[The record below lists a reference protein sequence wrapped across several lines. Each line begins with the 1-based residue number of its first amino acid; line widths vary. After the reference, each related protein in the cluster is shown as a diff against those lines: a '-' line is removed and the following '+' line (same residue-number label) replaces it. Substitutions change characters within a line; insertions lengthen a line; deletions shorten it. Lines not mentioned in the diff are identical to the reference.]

1 MACSLDFFAGF
12 LGGCAGIMV
21 GYPLDTVK
29 VHMQTQDCRNPK
41 YRGTWDCLR
50 SILAKESVSGL
61 YKGMT
66 SPIAGV
72 AVVNAIIFGV
82 YGSTQRSLSEPDRLS
97 SYFLAGASAGLA
109 QTPVS
114 SPIELAKTR
123 LQLQSTGQGNFRG
136 PMQCL
141 RSIYKQEG
149 YRGVFKGLGITFL
162 REGPSFG
169 VYFVTYEMLTKTS
182 SKQPISTLHILLAGG
197 LAGTASWVISYPI
210 DVIKSRIQA
219 ESSNRYSGALDC
231 LKKSVRAEGY
241 SCLYRGLNST
251 ILRAFPTNA
260 ATFAVVTWTFRL
272 FGEQPN
278 EAPTKVEDVASKTSM
293 QTKTRTAKGY
303 ESFASKWNVF
313 FDGISRS
320 SGFVTPSYS
329 VETMLPISRLMP
341 DNSVC
346 FVHNCRQSNCKHDAL
361 KNEKKNTSEGWEERK
376 RKLRNDEEAEEDEHA
391 EEKKDC
397 RNVKTAINTCTCN
410 LQRVLGVSNLDNILD
425 VTAVDEVFNT

>member
-1 MACSLDFFAGF
+1 MAWSLDFFAGC

-50 SILAKESVSGL
+50 TILAKESVSGL
-61 YKGMT
+61 YRGMT

-72 AVVNAIIFGV
+72 AVVNAIVFGV
-82 YGSTQRSLSEPDRLS
+82 YGHTQRHLSEPDRLS
-97 SYFLAGASAGLA
+97 AHFLAGASAGLA

-123 LQLQSTGQGNFRG
+123 LQLQSPSQGDSRG
-136 PMQCL
+136 PIQCL
-141 RSIYKQEG
+141 KNIYRQEG
-149 YRGVFKGLGITFL
+149 YRGVFKGLTITFL
-162 REGPSFG
+162 REGPSYG

-182 SKQPISTLHILLAGG
+182 SKQSISTPHMLLAGG

-219 ESSNRYSGALDC
+219 ESSDRYSGALDC

-241 SCLYRGLNST
+241 RCLYRGLNST

-272 FGEQPN
+272 FGEQSSGIPQR
-278 EAPTKVEDVASKTSM
+278 EDVVSVTST
-293 QTKTRTAKGY
+293 QTKNLTTKGC
-303 ESFASKWNVF
+303 ESFVSKWKAF
-313 FDGISRS
+313 LDDISRS
-320 SGFVTPSYS
+320 NSFATSYS
-329 VETMLPISRLMP
+329 IGSILPISGLMP
-341 DNSVC
+341 DNNAC
-346 FVHNCRQSNCKHDAL
+346 LIHNCRPADCKHDVL
-361 KNEKKNTSEGWEERK
+361 KHRRIFEERK
-376 RKLRNDEEAEEDEHA
+376 RKSRNDEGIEEDECVDEKSA
-391 EEKKDC
+391 ERD
-397 RNVKTAINTCTCN
+397 NVKTTVTACTCN
-410 LQRVLGVSNLDNILD
+410 LRLDFLKSG
-425 VTAVDEVFNT
+425 

>member
-1 MACSLDFFAGF
+1 MACSLDFFAGC

-50 SILAKESVSGL
+50 TIFAKESVSGL

-72 AVVNAIIFGV
+72 AVVNAIVFGV
-82 YGSTQRSLSEPDRLS
+82 YGYTQRNLSDPDRMS
-97 SYFLAGASAGLA
+97 SYFLAGASAGIA

-123 LQLQSTGQGNFRG
+123 LQLQSTGQGNVQG

-141 RSIYKQEG
+141 RNVYRQEG

-162 REGPSFG
+162 REGPSYG

-182 SKQPISTLHILLAGG
+182 SKQPISTLHMLLAGG
-197 LAGTASWVISYPI
+197 FAGTASWVISYPI

-231 LKKSVRAEGY
+231 LRKSVRAEGY

-260 ATFAVVTWTFRL
+260 ATFAVVTWTIRL
-272 FGEQPN
+272 LGEQPN
-278 EAPTKVEDVASKTSM
+278 EAPKAEDVVSRTTI
-293 QTKTRTAKGY
+293 QTKNRTATGY
-303 ESFASKWNVF
+303 ESFFSPF
-313 FDGISRS
+313 
-320 SGFVTPSYS
+320 
-329 VETMLPISRLMP
+329 
-341 DNSVC
+341 
-346 FVHNCRQSNCKHDAL
+346 
-361 KNEKKNTSEGWEERK
+361 
-376 RKLRNDEEAEEDEHA
+376 
-391 EEKKDC
+391 
-397 RNVKTAINTCTCN
+397 
-410 LQRVLGVSNLDNILD
+410 
-425 VTAVDEVFNT
+425 

>member
-1 MACSLDFFAGF
+1 MASSLDFFAGC

-41 YRGTWDCLR
+41 YRGTFDCLR
-50 SILAKESVSGL
+50 TLLAKESVNGL

-72 AVVNAIIFGV
+72 AVVNSIVFGV
-82 YGSTQRSLSEPDRLS
+82 YGYTQRNLSEPDRLS
-97 SYFLAGASAGLA
+97 SYFLAGASAGIA

-123 LQLQSTGQGNFRG
+123 LQLQSTGQSNFRG
-136 PMQCL
+136 PMECL
-141 RSIYKQEG
+141 RSIYKHEG
-149 YRGVFKGLGITFL
+149 HRGVFKGLGITFL
-162 REGPSFG
+162 REGPSYG

-182 SKQPISTLHILLAGG
+182 SNQPISTLHMLLAGG

-219 ESSNRYSGALDC
+219 ESSNRYSGAFDC

-272 FGEQPN
+272 FGEQSN
-278 EAPTKVEDVASKTSM
+278 EAPKTEDIVSRTPT
-293 QTKTRTAKGY
+293 QTKNRTAKRY
-303 ESFASKWNVF
+303 ESFVHKWNVS

-320 SGFVTPSYS
+320 NGFVTPPYS
-329 VETMLPISRLMP
+329 VGSMLSISRLML
-341 DNSVC
+341 DNTVC
-346 FVHNCRQSNCKHDAL
+346 QFHSCRRSGCKHDAL
-361 KNEKKNTSEGWEERK
+361 KQENASESWEERK
-376 RKLRNDEEAEEDEHA
+376 RKSRNDEGVEEDGHID
-391 EEKKDC
+391 EKKDC
-397 RNVKTAINTCTCN
+397 SNVKMAIDTCTCK
-410 LQRVLGVSNLDNILD
+410 LQRVLGVSNLDN
-425 VTAVDEVFNT
+425 T

>member
-1 MACSLDFFAGF
+1 MAWSLDFFAGC

-29 VHMQTQDCRNPK
+29 VHMQTQDSRNPK

-50 SILAKESVSGL
+50 TILAKESVSGL
-61 YKGMT
+61 YRGMT

-72 AVVNAIIFGV
+72 AVVNAIVFGV
-82 YGSTQRSLSEPDRLS
+82 YGHTQRHLSEPDRLS
-97 SYFLAGASAGLA
+97 AHFLAGVSAGLA

-123 LQLQSTGQGNFRG
+123 LQLQSPSQGDSRG
-136 PMQCL
+136 PIQCL
-141 RSIYKQEG
+141 RNIYKKEG
-149 YRGVFKGLGITFL
+149 YRGVFKGLNITFL
-162 REGPSFG
+162 REGPSYG

-182 SKQPISTLHILLAGG
+182 SKQPISTPHMLLAGG

-241 SCLYRGLNST
+241 RCLYRGLNST

-272 FGEQPN
+272 FGEQSSEIPQRKDSVSL
-278 EAPTKVEDVASKTSM
+278 TTT
-293 QTKTRTAKGY
+293 QTKNRTTKGY
-303 ESFASKWNVF
+303 ESFVSKWNVF
-313 FDGISRS
+313 FDSISRNN
-320 SGFVTPSYS
+320 GFATSYS
-329 VETMLPISRLMP
+329 IGSILPISGLML
-341 DNSVC
+341 DNNIC
-346 FVHNCRQSNCKHDAL
+346 LVHKCRQSDCKHDAL
-361 KNEKKNTSEGWEERK
+361 KHRNIFEERK
-376 RKLRNDEEAEEDEHA
+376 RKSRNDERVEEDEYVD
-391 EEKKDC
+391 EKD
-397 RNVKTAINTCTCN
+397 NVKTIETMCTCN
-410 LQRVLGVSNLDNILD
+410 LQLSISNLDRICRVATPSDNQ
-425 VTAVDEVFNT
+425 VTSTIC

>member
-1 MACSLDFFAGF
+1 
-12 LGGCAGIMV
+12 
-21 GYPLDTVK
+21 
-29 VHMQTQDCRNPK
+29 
-41 YRGTWDCLR
+41 
-50 SILAKESVSGL
+50 
-61 YKGMT
+61 MT

-72 AVVNAIIFGV
+72 AVVNAIVFGV
-82 YGSTQRSLSEPDRLS
+82 YGYTQRNLSEPDRLS
-97 SYFLAGASAGLA
+97 SCFLAGASAGLA

-123 LQLQSTGQGNFRG
+123 LQLQSTGQGNFQG

-141 RSIYKQEG
+141 RNIYKQEG

-162 REGPSFG
+162 REGPSYG

-182 SKQPISTLHILLAGG
+182 SKETISTLHMLLAGG
-197 LAGTASWVISYPI
+197 FAGTASWVISYPI

-219 ESSNRYSGALDC
+219 ERSNRYAGALDC

-278 EAPTKVEDVASKTSM
+278 EPPRTEDIVSRTS
-293 QTKTRTAKGY
+293 QTKNRTTKGY
-303 ESFASKWNVF
+303 ESFANKWNVF

-320 SGFVTPSYS
+320 NGFITPSYS
-329 VETMLPISRLMP
+329 IGSMLPISRPMI

-346 FVHNCRQSNCKHDAL
+346 LVHKRSSCKNDTL
-361 KNEKKNTSEGWEERK
+361 KQENISEGWEEKK
-376 RKLRNDEEAEEDEHA
+376 RKSKNDEGVEEEEHCD
-391 EEKKDC
+391 EKKDSS
-397 RNVKTAINTCTCN
+397 NVKMAINTCTCN
-410 LQRVLGVSNLDNILD
+410 LQRVLGVSSLDN
-425 VTAVDEVFNT
+425 T

>member
-1 MACSLDFFAGF
+1 MACSLDFLAGC

-50 SILAKESVSGL
+50 TIFAKESVSGL
-61 YKGMT
+61 YKGMS

-72 AVVNAIIFGV
+72 AVVNAIVFGV
-82 YGSTQRSLSEPDRLS
+82 YGYTQRNLSEPDRLS

-109 QTPVS
+109 QTPVA

-123 LQLQSTGQGNFRG
+123 LQLQSTGQGNFQG

-141 RSIYKQEG
+141 RKIYRQEG
-149 YRGVFKGLGITFL
+149 YRGVSKGLGITFL
-162 REGPSFG
+162 REGPSYG

-182 SKQPISTLHILLAGG
+182 SKQPISTLHMLLAGG
-197 LAGTASWVISYPI
+197 FAGVASWVISYPI

-219 ESSNRYSGALDC
+219 ESGNRYSGVLDC
-231 LKKSVRAEGY
+231 LKKSIRAEGY

-278 EAPTKVEDVASKTSM
+278 EAPKVENIALRTSM
-293 QTKTRTAKGY
+293 QTKNRTAKGH
-303 ESFASKWNVF
+303 ESFANKWDVL
-313 FDGISRS
+313 FDGISRGN
-320 SGFVTPSYS
+320 GFVTPSYS
-329 VETMLPISRLMP
+329 VRFMLPISRLMP
-341 DNSVC
+341 DSRAC
-346 FVHNCRQSNCKHDAL
+346 LVHDCRRSGCKHDAL
-361 KNEKKNTSEGWEERK
+361 NQENTSEDGGERK
-376 RKLRNDEEAEEDEHA
+376 RKSRNDEGRVEEDEHVD
-391 EEKKDC
+391 EKKDC
-397 RNVKTAINTCTCN
+397 NNIKMAINMCTCN
-410 LQRVLGVSNLDNILD
+410 LQRVLGVSNLDN
-425 VTAVDEVFNT
+425 T

>member
-1 MACSLDFFAGF
+1 MS
-12 LGGCAGIMV
+12 
-21 GYPLDTVK
+21 
-29 VHMQTQDCRNPK
+29 
-41 YRGTWDCLR
+41 
-50 SILAKESVSGL
+50 
-61 YKGMT
+61 

-72 AVVNAIIFGV
+72 AVVNAVVFGV
-82 YGSTQRSLSEPDRLS
+82 YGYTQRNLSEPDQLS

-123 LQLQSTGQGNFRG
+123 LQLQATGQGNFQG

-141 RSIYKQEG
+141 RSIYRQEG

-162 REGPSFG
+162 REGPSYG

-182 SKQPISTLHILLAGG
+182 SKQPISTLHMLLAGG
-197 LAGTASWVISYPI
+197 FAGTASWVISYPI

-231 LKKSVRAEGY
+231 FRKSVRAEGY
-241 SCLYRGLNST
+241 SFLFRGLNST

-278 EAPTKVEDVASKTSM
+278 EISKTEDVVSRTSM
-293 QTKTRTAKGY
+293 QAKTRTAKGY
-303 ESFASKWNVF
+303 ESFANKWNVF

-320 SGFVTPSYS
+320 NGFVTPSHTVGLS
-329 VETMLPISRLMP
+329 MLPISRLMP
-341 DNSVC
+341 DTNAC
-346 FVHNCRQSNCKHDAL
+346 LVHNCRRSGCKHDAL
-361 KNEKKNTSEGWEERK
+361 KQENTFEGWEGKK
-376 RKLRNDEEAEEDEHA
+376 RKSRNEGVEEDEHVD
-391 EEKKDC
+391 EKKDC
-397 RNVKTAINTCTCN
+397 SNVKMAINTCTCVRAAGTWC
-410 LQRVLGVSNLDNILD
+410 LKLG
-425 VTAVDEVFNT
+425 

>member
-1 MACSLDFFAGF
+1 MSWSLDFIAGC

-50 SILAKESVSGL
+50 TILAKESVSGL
-61 YKGMT
+61 YRGMT

-72 AVVNAIIFGV
+72 AMVNAIVFGV
-82 YGSTQRSLSEPDRLS
+82 YGHTQRHLSEPDRLS
-97 SYFLAGASAGLA
+97 AHFLAGASAGIA

-123 LQLQSTGQGNFRG
+123 LQLMTPSQGTSHG

-141 RSIYKQEG
+141 RNIYRQEG
-149 YRGVFKGLGITFL
+149 YRGIFKGLGVTFL
-162 REGPSFG
+162 REGPSYG
-169 VYFVTYEMLTKTS
+169 VYFVTYEILTRTS
-182 SKQPISTLHILLAGG
+182 SKEPISTFRMLLAGG
-197 LAGTASWVISYPI
+197 LAGTASWVISYPV

-241 SCLYRGLNST
+241 TCLFRGLNST

-278 EAPTKVEDVASKTSM
+278 ETPKREEITSTS
-293 QTKTRTAKGY
+293 QTRNLTTKGY
-303 ESFASKWNVF
+303 ESFVNKWNSF
-313 FDGISRS
+313 FDGVSRNNSFGTSYPIVSVLSIS
-320 SGFVTPSYS
+320 GL
-329 VETMLPISRLMP
+329 ML
-341 DNSVC
+341 DNNVC
-346 FVHNCRQSNCKHDAL
+346 LTHSCRQSGCKYEAL
-361 KNEKKNTSEGWEERK
+361 KQKSMSEEERN
-376 RKLRNDEEAEEDEHA
+376 RKLKSDDDKEDEHVD
-391 EEKKDC
+391 EKMAD
-397 RNVKTAINTCTCN
+397 VETIASTCTCN
-410 LQRVLGVSNLDNILD
+410 LQRVLGVPSLDN
-425 VTAVDEVFNT
+425 T

>member
-1 MACSLDFFAGF
+1 MAWSLDFFAGC

-29 VHMQTQDCRNPK
+29 VHMQTQDCCNPK

-50 SILAKESVSGL
+50 TLFAKESVSGL
-61 YKGMT
+61 YRGMT
-66 SPIAGV
+66 SPLAGV
-72 AVVNAIIFGV
+72 AVVNAIVFGV
-82 YGSTQRSLSEPDRLS
+82 YGHTQRHLSEPDRLS
-97 SYFLAGASAGLA
+97 AHFLAGASAGLA

-123 LQLQSTGQGNFRG
+123 LQLQSSSGNSSG

-141 RSIYKQEG
+141 RNIYKREG
-149 YRGVFKGLGITFL
+149 YRGVFKGLSITFL
-162 REGPSFG
+162 REGPSYG
-169 VYFVTYEMLTKTS
+169 VYFATYEMLTKTS
-182 SKQPISTLHILLAGG
+182 SKQSISTSHMLLAGG

-219 ESSNRYSGALDC
+219 ESNNRYSGALDC

-272 FGEQPN
+272 LGEQSN
-278 EAPTKVEDVASKTSM
+278 EAPRTEEIVSKTST
-293 QTKTRTAKGY
+293 QTKNRTTKGY
-303 ESFASKWNVF
+303 ESFVSKWNVF

-320 SGFVTPSYS
+320 NNFVTSYS
-329 VETMLPISRLMP
+329 IESILPISGLMP
-341 DNSVC
+341 DHNAC
-346 FVHNCRQSNCKHDAL
+346 LVHNCRQLDCKHDAL
-361 KNEKKNTSEGWEERK
+361 KHRREKEFEERK
-376 RKLRNDEEAEEDEHA
+376 RKSRNDEGVEEDEYT
-391 EEKKDC
+391 EEKKAECD
-397 RNVKTAINTCTCN
+397 VKTITCTCN
-410 LQRVLGVSNLDNILD
+410 L
-425 VTAVDEVFNT
+425 

>member
-1 MACSLDFFAGF
+1 MACSLDFFAGC

-50 SILAKESVSGL
+50 TIFAKESVSGL

-72 AVVNAIIFGV
+72 AVVNAIVFGV
-82 YGSTQRSLSEPDRLS
+82 YGYTQRNLSDPDRMS
-97 SYFLAGASAGLA
+97 SYFLAGASAGIA

-123 LQLQSTGQGNFRG
+123 LQLQSTGQGNVQG

-141 RSIYKQEG
+141 RNVYRQEG

-162 REGPSFG
+162 REGPSYG

-182 SKQPISTLHILLAGG
+182 SKQPISTLHMLLAGG
-197 LAGTASWVISYPI
+197 FAGTASWVISYPI

-231 LKKSVRAEGY
+231 LRKSVRAEGY

-260 ATFAVVTWTFRL
+260 ATFAVVTWTIRL
-272 FGEQPN
+272 LGEQPN
-278 EAPTKVEDVASKTSM
+278 EAPKAEDVVSRTTI
-293 QTKTRTAKGY
+293 QTKNRTATGY
-303 ESFASKWNVF
+303 ESFFSKWNAF
-313 FDGISRS
+313 FDGISRNNN
-320 SGFVTPSYS
+320 FATPSYS
-329 VETMLPISRLMP
+329 VGYMLPISRLMP
-341 DNSVC
+341 DNSAC
-346 FVHNCRQSNCKHDAL
+346 LVHNCRRSDCKHDSL
-361 KNEKKNTSEGWEERK
+361 KQRNTSDGREERK
-376 RKLRNDEEAEEDEHA
+376 RKSRNDEEIEEDEHVD
-391 EEKKDC
+391 EKKDC
-397 RNVKTAINTCTCN
+397 GNVKMAINTCTCN
-410 LQRVLGVSNLDNILD
+410 LQCVLGVSNLDN
-425 VTAVDEVFNT
+425 T

>member
-1 MACSLDFFAGF
+1 
-12 LGGCAGIMV
+12 
-21 GYPLDTVK
+21 
-29 VHMQTQDCRNPK
+29 
-41 YRGTWDCLR
+41 
-50 SILAKESVSGL
+50 
-61 YKGMT
+61 MT

-72 AVVNAIIFGV
+72 AAVNAIVFGV
-82 YGSTQRSLSEPDRLS
+82 YGYTQRNLSEPDRLS

-123 LQLQSTGQGNFRG
+123 LQLQSTGQGNSQG

-141 RSIYKQEG
+141 RNIYRQEG

-162 REGPSFG
+162 REGPAYG

-197 LAGTASWVISYPI
+197 LAGTASWVISYPV

-241 SCLYRGLNST
+241 SCLFRGLNST

-260 ATFAVVTWTFRL
+260 ATFVVVTWMFRL

-278 EAPTKVEDVASKTSM
+278 EAPKVEDIVLRTS
-293 QTKTRTAKGY
+293 QTKTRTVKGY
-303 ESFASKWNVF
+303 ESFANKWNAF

-320 SGFVTPSYS
+320 NGFVTPSYS
-329 VETMLPISRLMP
+329 IESMLPISRLMP
-341 DNSVC
+341 DDNAC
-346 FVHNCRQSNCKHDAL
+346 LVHNCRRSSCKHDVL
-361 KNEKKNTSEGWEERK
+361 KQENMSEGWEERK
-376 RKLRNDEEAEEDEHA
+376 IKSRNDEGVEEDEHVD
-391 EEKKDC
+391 EKKDC
-397 RNVKTAINTCTCN
+397 GNVKMAIDTCTCN
-410 LQRVLGVSNLDNILD
+410 LQRVLGVSNLDN
-425 VTAVDEVFNT
+425 TCT

>member
-1 MACSLDFFAGF
+1 MAYPLDFFAGC

-29 VHMQTQDCRNPK
+29 VHMQTQDYCNPK

-50 SILAKESVSGL
+50 TILAKESVTGL

-72 AVVNAIIFGV
+72 AVVNAIVFGV
-82 YGSTQRSLSEPDRLS
+82 YGYTQRNLSESDRLS
-97 SYFLAGASAGLA
+97 SYFLAGASAGFA

-123 LQLQSTGQGNFRG
+123 LQLQSTGQGNFQG

-141 RSIYKQEG
+141 KNIYKQDG
-149 YRGVFKGLGITFL
+149 YRGIFKGLGITFL
-162 REGPSFG
+162 REGPSYG

-182 SKQPISTLHILLAGG
+182 SKQPISTFHMMLAGG

-231 LKKSVRAEGY
+231 LKKSIRAEGY

-278 EAPTKVEDVASKTSM
+278 EVSKREDVMSRTMQSKNHAT
-293 QTKTRTAKGY
+293 KGY

-313 FDGISRS
+313 FDSISRS
-320 SGFVTPSYS
+320 NGFVTPSYS
-329 VETMLPISRLMP
+329 VGSMLPINRQLLP
-341 DNSVC
+341 DNSAC
-346 FVHNCRQSNCKHDAL
+346 LVHNCRRSGCKYENAL
-361 KNEKKNTSEGWEERK
+361 KQKSISEGWEERK
-376 RKLRNDEEAEEDEHA
+376 RKSRNDEGVEEDDYVDER
-391 EEKKDC
+391 KDYG
-397 RNVKTAINTCTCN
+397 NVKIVINTCTCN
-410 LQRVLGVSNLDNILD
+410 LQHILDVSNLDNI
-425 VTAVDEVFNT
+425 